1 MAEAKATKSSKPAA
15 AVPAFEMPAF
25 EMPKIEMP
33 KFEMPKFELPKFDGA
48 AIEMPA
54 AFRDMA
60 EKGLEQAKVSY
71 EKMKTAAEEATD
83 VLEATYSTVTKG
95 SADLGLKALDAARAN
110 TNASFDFMRDLM
122 AAKSLSEVVELSTAH
137 TRKQVDA
144 YVAQVKD
151 MSGAV
156 QKFGTDVAAPAK
168 ASFDKLVKTAA

>member
-1 MAEAKATKSSKPAA
+1 MADVKATKSTKPAA
-15 AVPAFEMPAF
+15 AAPAF
-25 EMPKIEMP
+25 EMPKFEIPGFEMP
-33 KFEMPKFELPKFDGA
+33 KFEMPKFDGA
-48 AIEMPA
+48 AMEVPA

-60 EKGLEQAKVSY
+60 EKSLEQAKTNY

-83 VLEATYSTVTKG
+83 VLEATYSTASKG
-95 SADLGLKALDAARAN
+95 SADLGVKALDAVKAN
-110 TNASFDFMRDLM
+110 ANAAFDFMRDLM
-122 AAKSLSEVVELSTAH
+122 VAKSLSEVVELSTAH

-156 QKFGTDVAAPAK
+156 QKLGTDVTAPAK